1 MGEKGEGIKKYL
13 KLSQN
18 SCGDIKYSMGNIVN
32 NSLITVYVW
41 CQMGVRFIRMIT

>member
-1 MGEKGEGIKKYL
+1 MGEKREGIKKYL

-32 NSLITVYVW
+32 NSLIKLSTY
-41 CQMGVRFIRMIT
+41 GVRWV